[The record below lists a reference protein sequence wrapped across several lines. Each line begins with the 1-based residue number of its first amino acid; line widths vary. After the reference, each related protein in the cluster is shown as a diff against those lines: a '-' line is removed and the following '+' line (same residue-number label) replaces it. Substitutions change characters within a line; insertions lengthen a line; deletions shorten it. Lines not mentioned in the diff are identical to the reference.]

1 MSLRRV
7 DAGLRYLAGIARNR
21 QHELELRRYEAEL
34 VSLLEREYQLVA
46 VHLRRKAT
54 ELASLD
60 TAPRTAAPP

>member
-1 MSLRRV
+1 
-7 DAGLRYLAGIARNR
+7 LAGIARNR